1 MVSIN
6 DKVEVAEKLLKFA
19 VNDEGGTRINQAL
32 QNDEIELMDVLT
44 LLEIYEDPKKIY
56 FTVKNVPALGD
67 YVYELAEIV
76 IKSKEEE
83 YIYRFA
89 RDIANAPVFNLA
101 RALVDICLEKQRK
114 TKNAEAYYMGEFLK
128 DVKNAPVSILI
139 DGIATNNDAI
149 TIYSVAFSYN
159 RNKKFTPELVKKLA
173 QGIIASKDPSYMFYF
188 ARDIINAPIDSLAR
202 AIFKT
207 KSTLHIYFM
216 ATLKKGSISLSE
228 YAKELIKNTKTPES
242 TRHLLM
248 FSQDFHQEL
257 SSDTIIE
264 ITQTI
269 CDFGEPLTII
279 NYMRDIP
286 GIDYDFIFT
295 TLENIY
301 KGNRQGWIDQLIKLS
316 LDDKPYN
323 ITAINILTEL
333 RAASS
338 LHYISLQSTSE
349 ECKQL
354 ASDNV
359 YNYNEGI
366 KNRIAKYRRSNN
378 SLELLQFAKELIA
391 TGAYKML
398 IKFIQEVPNAP
409 TTDIIDC
416 LLFTPE
422 EDKETV
428 TTCLRFLASDEASYA
443 EVAKRGLEILEG
455 TFGQHPSVPSV

>member
-19 VNDEGGTRINQAL
+19 VSDEGGARINIAI
-32 QNDEIELMDVLT
+32 QNEEIDIMDVLT
-44 LLEIYEDPKKIY
+44 FLEIYENPKMIY
-56 FTVKNVPALGD
+56 FTIKNVPDLGD

-76 IKSKEEE
+76 MKSKEEE
-83 YIYRFA
+83 FIYRFA
-89 RDIANAPVFNLA
+89 RDIVNAPVFNLA
-101 RALVDICLEKQRK
+101 RSLVDICLEKQRRTEK
-114 TKNAEAYYMGEFLK
+114 SQAYYMSMFLK
-128 DVKNAPVSILI
+128 DVENAPVSLLVE
-139 DGIATNNDAI
+139 GIATTNDAI
-149 TIYSVAFSYN
+149 RIYEVATNYN

-173 QGIIASKDPSYMFYF
+173 QGIIASEDPTYMFYF

-207 KSTLHIYFM
+207 KNTLYIYFM

-257 SSDTIIE
+257 SSDTNIE

-286 GIDYDFIFT
+286 EVDYDLIFT
-295 TLENIY
+295 TLEKIY
-301 KGNRQGWIDQLIKLS
+301 NGNRQVWIDQLIKLS

-323 ITAINILTEL
+323 ITAINILTKL
-333 RAASS
+333 RAASG
-338 LHYISLQSTSE
+338 LQYISIQSTSE

-359 YNYNEGI
+359 YNYNEGA
-366 KNRIAKYRRSNN
+366 KNRIAKYKRSGN
-378 SLELLQFAKELIA
+378 SLELLQFAQELIA
-391 TGAYKML
+391 AGAYKML

-409 TTDIIDC
+409 ATDIIDC
-416 LLFTPE
+416 LLLSPE
-422 EDKETV
+422 EEKESAA
-428 TTCLRFLASDEASYA
+428 TCLRFLASDEASYA
-443 EVAKRGLEILEG
+443 EVAKSGLEILEG
-455 TFGQHPSVPSV
+455 TMGQSASIPSV